1 MAIFLWFIKMISK
14 NKFIKWEA
22 YQDGKPKFFSSLLL
36 MATGKNY
43 RYFWLTLATWVS
55 NSHRENAM
63 PGICRVRR
71 VITEFKTT
79 LETVPGQGGLSDLHV
94 DLQNCHLLYIYQL
107 EAND

>member
-43 RYFWLTLATWVS
+43 SYF
-55 NSHRENAM
+55 
-63 PGICRVRR
+63 
-71 VITEFKTT
+71 
-79 LETVPGQGGLSDLHV
+79 
-94 DLQNCHLLYIYQL
+94 
-107 EAND
+107 